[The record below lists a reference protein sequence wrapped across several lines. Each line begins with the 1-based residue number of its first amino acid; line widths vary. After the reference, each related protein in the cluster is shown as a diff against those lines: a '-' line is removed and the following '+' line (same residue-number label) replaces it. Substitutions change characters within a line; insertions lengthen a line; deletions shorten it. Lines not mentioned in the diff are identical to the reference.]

1 MLDFDNPMV
10 LTMLMGMGNEKKG
23 DEKKKDLNSM
33 LPLILLTEKST
44 SISIK
49 MKETEE
55 RIEQFLEKEKGAID
69 ELNAKLNN
77 LIDKFNGE
85 TDA

>member
-1 MLDFDNPMV
+1 MFDFDNPMA
-10 LTMLMGMGNEKKG
+10 LTMLMGMGNEN
-23 DEKKKDLNSM
+23 KKDLNSM
-33 LPLILLTEKST
+33 LRIMLLTEKST
-44 SISIK
+44 PISIK

-55 RIEQFLEKEKGAID
+55 TIRQFLEKEKGAID